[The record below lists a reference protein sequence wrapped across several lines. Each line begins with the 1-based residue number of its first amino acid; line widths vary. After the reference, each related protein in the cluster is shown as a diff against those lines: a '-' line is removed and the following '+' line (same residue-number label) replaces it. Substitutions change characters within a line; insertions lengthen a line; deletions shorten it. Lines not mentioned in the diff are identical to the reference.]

1 MLTSG
6 SLFDFAGGRLRNRLC
21 EMVRRLRALHGD
33 ATAENEIGH
42 AIDARLLG
50 GLGLP
55 RDALDVILA
64 RQALAHALDIEASC
78 GGGRKEHAAVGQIAA
93 FREIEFHQPLLHA
106 RCLFARPQY

>member
-1 MLTSG
+1 
-6 SLFDFAGGRLRNRLC
+6 
-21 EMVRRLRALHGD
+21 VRDGQAPARLHGD
-33 ATAENEIGH
+33 ATAEDEIGH
-42 AIDARLLG
+42 AIDARLLV

-64 RQALAHALDIEASC
+64 RQALAARARLSRHAC

-93 FREIEFHQPLLHA
+93 FGEIEFHQPLLHA